1 MAEEFEQLY
10 QQNDTPPVMLHL
22 PSANMSHD
30 SSSTHITSDNVLP
43 GDTSAEWSP
52 LGQSPLMSSSLTNS
66 RQLTPSPYLESS
78 DSRESPIPMSH
89 DHTQQLYRLQGRK
102 GSGSH
107 EQQSSPESEL
117 HDPYQNGGSHDQHRR
132 SHDHHHYHNGESH
145 DPHDHQHYHYRGS
158 HDQGSHDQGSYDAYI
173 SMDSFSCPNLSTLE
187 SYGEKR
193 HLQHFSNDGN
203 SAVWD
208 DRYHDNCASMSNIHL
223 QSGTS
228 RDRPGNRHTP
238 SRRSFNGVSNIL
250 PSLVEESTSPPTMP
264 PPSHVYK
271 VMIDMASLIVFMLLV

>member
-1 MAEEFEQLY
+1 MAEEFEQLDKL
-10 QQNDTPPVMLHL
+10 NDTLPVMLHL
-22 PSANMSHD
+22 PAAETSHD
-30 SSSTHITSDNVLP
+30 SSSTHITSDVLP
-43 GDTSAEWSP
+43 GDTSTEWSP
-52 LGQSPLMSSSLTNS
+52 LMSPSMTNS

-78 DSRESPIPMSH
+78 DSRESPIPMMSH
-89 DHTQQLYRLQGRK
+89 DHTHKMYRSHSHSK

-107 EQQSSPESEL
+107 EQQSSPESES
-117 HDPYQNGGSHDQHRR
+117 HDHQHRGSHDQYTGPYDHQHYHNGGSHD
-132 SHDHHHYHNGESH
+132 
-145 DPHDHQHYHYRGS
+145 HQHRGS
-158 HDQGSHDQGSYDAYI
+158 HDQGSQDQGSYDAYI

-187 SYGEKR
+187 KYGEKR

-203 SAVWD
+203 SAIWD

-228 RDRPGNRHTP
+228 RDRLGNRLTP

-250 PSLVEESTSPPTMP
+250 PSLVEESVSPSTLP

-271 VMIDMASLIVFMLLV
+271 VMIDMASPNVILLA

>member
-1 MAEEFEQLY
+1 MAEEFEQLDK
-10 QQNDTPPVMLHL
+10 QNDTHSVMLHL
-22 PSANMSHD
+22 PSAEISHD
-30 SSSTHITSDNVLP
+30 SSSTHVTSDNVLP
-43 GDTSAEWSP
+43 GDTSTEWSP
-52 LGQSPLMSSSLTNS
+52 LVGRSPLMSSSMTNS

-78 DSRESPIPMSH
+78 DSRESPIPTMSH
-89 DHTQQLYRLQGRK
+89 DHTQKMYRSHSHSK

-107 EQQSSPESEL
+107 EQQISPDS
-117 HDPYQNGGSHDQHRR
+117 GSHDYQHRGSNDQYR
-132 SHDHHHYHNGESH
+132 GS
-145 DPHDHQHYHYRGS
+145 HDHQHYYNGESHEHQHRGS
-158 HDQGSHDQGSYDAYI
+158 HDQESHDQGSYDPF

-203 SAVWD
+203 SAIWD

-228 RDRPGNRHTP
+228 RDRLGNRNTP

-250 PSLVEESTSPPTMP
+250 PSLVEESTSPSTLP

-271 VMIDMASLIVFMLLV
+271 VMIDVPSPNFNMLLA

>member
-1 MAEEFEQLY
+1 MAEEFEQLDK
-10 QQNDTPPVMLHL
+10 QNDTPPVMLYL
-22 PSANMSHD
+22 PAAEISHD

-43 GDTSAEWSP
+43 GDTSTEWSP
-52 LGQSPLMSSSLTNS
+52 LMSPSMTNS

-78 DSRESPIPMSH
+78 DSRESPIPMSY
-89 DHTQQLYRLQGRK
+89 DHTQKMYRSHSHGK

-107 EQQSSPESEL
+107 EQQSSPES
-117 HDPYQNGGSHDQHRR
+117 GSHDHQSGSHDHQHR
-132 SHDHHHYHNGESH
+132 SHDQYTG
-145 DPHDHQHYHYRGS
+145 PHDHQHYHNGES

-203 SAVWD
+203 SIWD

-250 PSLVEESTSPPTMP
+250 PSLVEESTSPSTLP

-271 VMIDMASLIVFMLLV
+271 VMINMAYPNLYVVGMTTGGVSRQQRCW